1 LHVNNKMHFKFSEL
15 RFIVD
20 HLVTLTALQI
30 DNTHQIDG
38 HGHDMRR
45 SSTEQTD
52 ITTSACSG
60 RITLISLIAR
70 L

>member
-1 LHVNNKMHFKFSEL
+1 MHFKFSEL

-20 HLVTLTALQI
+20 HLVTLQI

-38 HGHDMRR
+38 HGHVMRR

-52 ITTSACSG
+52 ITMSACSG